1 MFVSTPPTSRLD
13 RLALAIYAS
22 DARITKEKAYIMAR
36 LRLGIKK
43 SLPPRHSSSSVYHP
57 AASASDQTQQ

>member
-1 MFVSTPPTSRLD
+1 MFVPTPPTSQLD

-22 DARITKEKAYIMAR
+22 DARISKDKAYIMAR

-43 SLPPRHSSSSVYHP
+43 NSVHCTSHPWLVESS
-57 AASASDQTQQ
+57 QQ

>member
-1 MFVSTPPTSRLD
+1 MFVSTPPTSQLD

-22 DARITKEKAYIMAR
+22 DARISKEKAYIMAR

-43 SLPPRHSSSSVYHP
+43 NSARHRQS
-57 AASASDQTQQ
+57 